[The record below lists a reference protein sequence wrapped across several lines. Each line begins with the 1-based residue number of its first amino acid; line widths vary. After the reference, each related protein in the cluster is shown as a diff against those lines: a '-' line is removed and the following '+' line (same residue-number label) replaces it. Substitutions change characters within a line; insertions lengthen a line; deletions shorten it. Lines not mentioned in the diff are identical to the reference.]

1 MAKTK
6 DNSLENKTKIATEK
20 LIMAARKLVQSA
32 TPTEALEI
40 WKFVKT
46 QQLKRIPGLTFEQIQ
61 TLVEAQAREMGAE
74 YILIEL
80 ASTKHQSKETDPHT
94 FADELMPTVAAEN
107 MPSNKS
113 ATDTNENGAKPKT
126 GIASSKSR

>member
-1 MAKTK
+1 MARTK
-6 DNSLENKTKIATEK
+6 DNSLENKTKIVTEK

-46 QQLKRIPGLTFEQIQ
+46 QQLKRIPGLTAEQIQ
-61 TLVEAQAREMGAE
+61 TLVETEAREMGAE
-74 YILIEL
+74 YILTEL
-80 ASTKHQSKETDPHT
+80 ASTKHQGKETDQPT
-94 FADELMPTVAAEN
+94 FADELMPTVAAVN
-107 MPSNKS
+107 MSSNES
-113 ATDTNENGAKPKT
+113 VTNTNENGAKPKT

>member
-1 MAKTK
+1 MARTK
-6 DNSLENKTKIATEK
+6 DNSLENKTKIVTEK

-46 QQLKRIPGLTFEQIQ
+46 QQLKRIPGLTAEQIQ
-61 TLVEAQAREMGAE
+61 TLIETGAREMGAE
-74 YILIEL
+74 YILTEL
-80 ASTKHQSKETDPHT
+80 ASTKHQGKETDQPT
-94 FADELMPTVAAEN
+94 FADELMPTVAAVN
-107 MPSNKS
+107 MSSNES
-113 ATDTNENGAKPKT
+113 VTNTNENGAKPKT

>member
-1 MAKTK
+1 MARTK

-46 QQLKRIPGLTFEQIQ
+46 QQLKRIPGLTVEQIQ
-61 TLVEAQAREMGAE
+61 TLVEAQAREMGA
-74 YILIEL
+74 
-80 ASTKHQSKETDPHT
+80 
-94 FADELMPTVAAEN
+94 
-107 MPSNKS
+107 
-113 ATDTNENGAKPKT
+113 
-126 GIASSKSR
+126 

>member
-1 MAKTK
+1 MARTK
-6 DNSLENKTKIATEK
+6 DNSLENKTKIVTEK

-46 QQLKRIPGLTFEQIQ
+46 QQLKRIPGLTAEQIQ
-61 TLVEAQAREMGAE
+61 TLIETGAREMGAE
-74 YILIEL
+74 YILTEL
-80 ASTKHQSKETDPHT
+80 ASTKHQGKETDPPT
-94 FADELMPTVAAEN
+94 FADELMPTVAAVN
-107 MPSNKS
+107 MSSNES
-113 ATDTNENGAKPKT
+113 VTNTNENGAKPKT

>member
-1 MAKTK
+1 MARIK

-46 QQLKRIPGLTFEQIQ
+46 QQLKRIPGLTAEQIQ
-61 TLVEAQAREMGAE
+61 TLVETGAREMGAE
-74 YILIEL
+74 YILTEL
-80 ASTKHQSKETDPHT
+80 ASTKHQGQETDPPT

-107 MPSNKS
+107 ILSNRS